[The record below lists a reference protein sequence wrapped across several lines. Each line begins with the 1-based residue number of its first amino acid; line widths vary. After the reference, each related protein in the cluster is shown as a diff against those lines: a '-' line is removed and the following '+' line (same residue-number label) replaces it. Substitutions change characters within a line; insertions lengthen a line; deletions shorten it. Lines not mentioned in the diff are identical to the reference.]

1 MPEVS
6 TVAID
11 GPAASGKTAVGR
23 LVAKLLGFRFL
34 DTGVMYRAVAFGAL
48 QHQISPS
55 NDIALTNYTN
65 SIDIRISECVS
76 KAKIFVD
83 GIDITDNLRLP
94 AVERSVSLVSKIPG
108 VRTTLVAKQRA
119 IAIQGPIVM
128 VGRDIGTV
136 VLHDAPLKIY
146 LKASVA
152 TRAKRRFLELQ
163 ERGTPLEY
171 EQVVVELEHRDKI
184 DSERFDSPLRADKNA
199 IHIDTDN
206 HSVEEL
212 AMHIRNL
219 TTCR

>member
-6 TVAID
+6 TIAID
-11 GPAASGKTAVGR
+11 GPVASGKTAVGQ
-23 LVAKLLGFRFL
+23 LAAKVLGFRFL
-34 DTGVMYRAVAFGAL
+34 DTGVMYRAVAFGAI
-48 QHQISPS
+48 QHQIALY
-55 NDIALTNYTN
+55 DDVALTNYTN
-65 SIDIRISECVS
+65 SMDIRICENGG

-83 GIDITDNLRLP
+83 DIDVTGNLRLP

-108 VRTTLVAKQRA
+108 VRAILVAKQRA

-146 LKASVA
+146 LNASVT

-171 EQVVVELEHRDKI
+171 EQVVKELERRDKI
-184 DSERFDSPLRADKNA
+184 DLERFDSPLRADKNA

-206 HSVEEL
+206 YSVAEL
-212 AMHIRNL
+212 VMHIQNL
-219 TTCR
+219 TSCR